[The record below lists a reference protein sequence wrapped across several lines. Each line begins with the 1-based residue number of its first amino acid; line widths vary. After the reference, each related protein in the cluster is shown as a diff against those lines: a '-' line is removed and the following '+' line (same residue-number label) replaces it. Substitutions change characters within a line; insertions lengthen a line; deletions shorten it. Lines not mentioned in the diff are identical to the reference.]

1 MHTPAGSVTRRRLL
15 QGSGTAAA
23 TALFRAAPVLAQE
36 STPTTG
42 TPTPGSGKPR
52 ARDLGV
58 PFDGDPGPLNAITD
72 VPGVAVGHVTL
83 VAGDGPLVVGQGPI
97 RTGVTAV
104 LPRGADPLVPVFGA
118 YHRLNGNG
126 ELTGSHWIEES
137 GFVNGPV
144 MLTTTYSVGTVRD
157 ALAAYAF
164 SLFGA
169 GLGLPVVA
177 ETLDDL
183 LNDVHGQHV
192 EPEHVLQA
200 FRAAAGGPVA
210 EGNVGGGTGMVCHGF
225 KGGIGT
231 ASRVFDHQAGR
242 NTVGALV
249 QANYGF
255 RETLRIAGVPV
266 GREIADLLPEV
277 AQPQARGAGTQ
288 QSSIIVVVATDAPL
302 LPHQLKRLAQ
312 RAGLGLAVVGGR
324 GEDFSGDLFLAFS
337 TAPVGNPDE
346 MAEAAVG
353 MLPNATLT
361 AFFHQVAQATEEAIV
376 NAMVA
381 AETMSG
387 IDGTTVHALPH
398 DRLRAVLAKYNR
410 LAD

>member
-1 MHTPAGSVTRRRLL
+1 VGTPSAGS
-15 QGSGTAAA
+15 A
-23 TALFRAAPVLAQE
+23 
-36 STPTTG
+36 
-42 TPTPGSGKPR
+42 KPR

-58 PFDGDPGPLNAITD
+58 PFDGIPGPLNAITD

-83 VAGDGPLVVGQGPI
+83 IAGDGPLQIGQGPV
-97 RTGVTAV
+97 RTGVTMV
-104 LPRGADPLVPVFGA
+104 LPRGTDPLTPVFGA

-144 MLTTTYSVGTVRD
+144 VLTTTYSVGTVRD

-183 LNDVHGQHV
+183 LNDVHGQHIK
-192 EPEHVLQA
+192 PDHVLQA
-200 FRAAAGGPVA
+200 FQTAGGGLVA

-231 ASRVFDHQAGR
+231 ASRAFDHQAGR

-255 RETLRIAGVPV
+255 RESLRIAGVPV
-266 GREIADLLPEV
+266 GTEITDLLPEI
-277 AQPQARGAGTQ
+277 AQPQAHGFGSQ

-337 TAPVGNPDE
+337 TAPVGDPND
-346 MAEAAVG
+346 MVVAEVG

-361 AFFHQVAQATEEAIV
+361 PFFHQVAQASEVAIV
-376 NAMVA
+376 NAVVA
-381 AETMSG
+381 AETMTG
-387 IDGTTVHALPH
+387 IDGNTVHALPH
-398 DRLRAVLAKYNR
+398 DRLRAALAKYNR
-410 LAD
+410 LAG